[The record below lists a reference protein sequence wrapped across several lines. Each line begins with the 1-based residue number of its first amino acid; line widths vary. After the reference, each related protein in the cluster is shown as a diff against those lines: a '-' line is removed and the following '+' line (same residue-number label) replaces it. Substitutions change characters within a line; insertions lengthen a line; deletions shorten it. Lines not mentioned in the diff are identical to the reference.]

1 MFAFQ
6 NNQSY
11 KINCV
16 TWSKDAHALF
26 DYESEEITKN
36 IFTLGRGGK
45 IFLDEKKGTT
55 TYEPDNQEEGFFL
68 TGGHSSSSEGCLIN
82 FFNEYGAHT
91 RVTKK
96 INDEYEY
103 NKESITE
110 IQSMLYYVISQ
121 KELKAI
127 KKEYKSEYDYKPE
140 INDIIR
146 FGRVQFI
153 VRSMKDKSTG
163 NNNDNGDNI
172 YNNKSIFLPNDNSN
186 LKQNKNNK
194 ILVCELCEKK
204 ETDNINN
211 PVIKICPCKQC
222 PLLHLNCFKNEF
234 IKKDKMFYYSSKD
247 YMSGTLKIVSL
258 INFLCPFCNEPYN
271 PIIKINSHYYNTLP
285 YSFDKNVYHLVL
297 ESINFV
303 KEGVYC
309 MMILI
314 FTFPNKKEEF
324 FLGRGHEASFKI
336 SDISISRVHAKIYLK
351 NDNVVI
357 DDLGSKFGTLL
368 LVRNTID
375 VSEMIEK
382 KIKIQIGRNVIWL
395 DKEND
400 SNENCDKEENNNNN
414 TNNE

>member
-6 NNQSY
+6 SNQSY

-16 TWSKDAHALF
+16 TWAKDAHALF
-26 DYESEEITKN
+26 DYESEERTKN
-36 IFTLGRGGK
+36 IFTLGKGGK
-45 IFLDEKKGTT
+45 IFLDDKNGRTK
-55 TYEPDNQEEGFFL
+55 YEPDNQEEGFFL

-96 INDEYEY
+96 IKEEYEY

-110 IQSMLYYVISQ
+110 IQNMLYYVVSQ
-121 KELKAI
+121 KELKGI
-127 KKEYKSEYDYKPE
+127 KREYKSEYDYKPE

-146 FGRVQFI
+146 FGRVQFV
-153 VRSMKDKSTG
+153 VRSMKDKSTE
-163 NNNDNGDNI
+163 NNNDNGDNA
-172 YNNKSIFLPNDNSN
+172 YNNKSLFLPNDNSC
-186 LKQNKNNK
+186 LKPNKNNK
-194 ILVCELCEKK
+194 TLICELCEKK

-211 PVIKICPCKQC
+211 PVIKVCPCKEC
-222 PLLHLNCFKNEF
+222 PLLHYNCFKNEY

-271 PIIKINSHYYNTLP
+271 PIIKINSNFYNILP
-285 YSFDKNVYHLVL
+285 YSFDKNIYHLVL

-309 MMILI
+309 MMIII
-314 FTFPNKKEEF
+314 FSFPNKKEEF
-324 FLGRGHEASFKI
+324 YLGRGHEASFKI

-368 LVRNTID
+368 LVRNSID
-375 VSEMIEK
+375 VSEMVEK
-382 KIKIQIGRNVIWL
+382 KMKIQIGRNVIWL
-395 DKEND
+395 DKEKDSEEKQEND
-400 SNENCDKEENNNNN
+400 NKE
-414 TNNE
+414 